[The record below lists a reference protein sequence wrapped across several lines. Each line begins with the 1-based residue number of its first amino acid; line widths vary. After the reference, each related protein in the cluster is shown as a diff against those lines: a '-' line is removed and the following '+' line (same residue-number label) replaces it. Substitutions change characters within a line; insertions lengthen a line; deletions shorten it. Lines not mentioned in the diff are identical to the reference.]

1 MTELE
6 AKQYISELQLLNKT
20 YEKLGN
26 CRIDLSIEEVYRG
39 QKLAWVKIKELSI
52 KIS

>member
-6 AKQYISELQLLNKT
+6 ARQYLSELQKLNKT

-26 CRIDLSIEEVYRG
+26 CRIDMNIEEVYRG
-39 QKLAWVKIKELSI
+39 QKLAWVKIKDLSL
-52 KIS
+52 KVD